1 MQISL
6 ALYMERKGEERYK
19 RGKEIDGERER
30 DRKRRESTRVLV
42 NNIGTWCDENPSVH
56 VLHDHLCTAK
66 ERRIWLTMTTHL
78 EHITI

>member
-30 DRKRRESTRVLV
+30 ERER
-42 NNIGTWCDENPSVH
+42 
-56 VLHDHLCTAK
+56 
-66 ERRIWLTMTTHL
+66 ER
-78 EHITI
+78 